1 MKIFSG
7 FFSPG
12 SLSFSLSLNFSPYID
27 SVNIF
32 FIFCWVLGESR
43 IPLKQVL
50 GCVRVVALYINSHEQ
65 TLQFSNYVGS
75 LFLRNLFFLD
85 FSVFLDF

>member
-7 FFSPG
+7 FYSPG
-12 SLSFSLSLNFSPYID
+12 SLSFSLCLNFSPYID
-27 SVNIF
+27 SVYIF

-50 GCVRVVALYINSHEQ
+50 GCVRIVALCINSHEQ
-65 TLQFSNYVGS
+65 THETKSAVFKLCRFSAS
-75 LFLRNLFFLD
+75 EE
-85 FSVFLDF
+85 SVFLDF